1 MMKVHVLHT
10 GEVRVSPYLPFGG
23 DRSTK
28 GRLFSKN
35 CNLLKASGMTTPK
48 EDWIWLPVSVY
59 LIEHPKGLI
68 LVDTGWHRDMSPE
81 GVYDKAAQIKSLG
94 SRVLYNVNQGQIPL
108 GEALPLTI
116 QTSNRT

>member
-1 MMKVHVLHT
+1 MKRTCYLCRKFINTQNKIIMKIHVLHT

-23 DRSTK
+23 D
-28 GRLFSKN
+28 N

-48 EDWIWLPVSVY
+48 EEWIWLPVSVY

-81 GVYDKAAQIKSLG
+81 GVYDKKAQINPYCSYRLRNSLFL
-94 SRVLYNVNQGQIPL
+94 RWRIFL
-108 GEALPLTI
+108 
-116 QTSNRT
+116 RWF